1 MWHAETGA
9 LVGAHMI
16 GPAVTDL
23 IAELTLA
30 KTTEVNADSL
40 ARHDPRAPDLRRDD
54 QGRDR
59 GRLRPRDRSVAM
71 TSRPALLVLAVVSLG
86 CKGKPA
92 SSHDASPPPRDAALR
107 NAPRPR
113 DAAAPPAADA
123 ATAPTEEPASASKVL
138 QIVLDR
144 RVACARRADGRV
156 RCWGKQRDGTDRPVS
171 AVPVEIP
178 HLTNAIAIAATLG
191 PLTIVTADG
200 RILQLSDD
208 LHDPKIV
215 TTLDVVAEPIDVAV
229 LHDEMGFAL
238 TRSGDVMA
246 WDKSGVSPKPW
257 ATNVVAIVLRHFQLA
272 ALHRDGTVS
281 WWSKARKRGTV
292 RGLRDADGLIT
303 ETCAHRRTGDIAC
316 WEGGAPRPYKG
327 PRDLLDRVSDRDVQF
342 TCDLTTAGVAC
353 SGHNEVGQLGAKPGT
368 AADRKLGK
376 MVELPAKAT
385 AIAAGDTSACALLAT
400 GEVACWG
407 GNDGGQLGDG
417 TLVDRSTPVIVAGLT
432 TPRPLPPSDGLAAVQ
447 QASTPMDWSGLPAGC
462 TRPGPLTAH
471 RDAPYLTPVS
481 AYVYAAKSSFQIQ
494 LADFQLEPTYRP
506 NTRPARGRQ
515 RIFQLSL
522 QRAPAEHLPR
532 PGPYKRRG
540 KRTASL
546 VLHDGDTSADQD
558 ADALTVVLTHV
569 DKTWVCG
576 TIEITTN
583 GKGKQPFAARVAH

>member
-1 MWHAETGA
+1 M
-9 LVGAHMI
+9 
-16 GPAVTDL
+16 
-23 IAELTLA
+23 
-30 KTTEVNADSL
+30 TT
-40 ARHDPRAPDLRRDD
+40 
-54 QGRDR
+54 
-59 GRLRPRDRSVAM
+59 RP
-71 TSRPALLVLAVVSLG
+71 TLLVLAVVALG
-86 CKGKPA
+86 CKGKQA
-92 SSHDASPPPRDAALR
+92 SPLDASPPPRDAA
-107 NAPRPR
+107 AHR
-113 DAAAPPAADA
+113 DAAAPPAIDA
-123 ATAPTEEPASASKVL
+123 AAAPTEEPAATSKVL
-138 QIVLDR
+138 QIVIDR
-144 RVACARRADGRV
+144 RLACARRADGRV
-156 RCWGKQRDGTDRPVS
+156 RCWGKPSEGTDRPAS

-208 LHDPKIV
+208 LRDPKIV
-215 TTLDVVAEPIDVAV
+215 TAIEVVPEPIDVAV
-229 LHDEMGFAL
+229 LRDEAGFAL

-246 WDKSGVSPKPW
+246 WDRSGVSPKPW
-257 ATNVVAIVLRHFQLA
+257 ATNVVAIMLRHFELA

-281 WWSKARKRGTV
+281 WWSKLRKRGTV
-292 RGLRDADGLIT
+292 RGLRDADSLIT

-316 WEGGAPRPYKG
+316 WEGGASRPYEG
-327 PRDLLDRVSDRDVQF
+327 PRELLDRVSDRELQF

-353 SGHNEVGQLGAKPGT
+353 SGRNDVGQLGANPG
-368 AADRKLGK
+368 AVADRKLGT

-417 TLVDRSTPVIVAGLT
+417 TLLDRPTPVRVAGLT

-471 RDAPYLTPVS
+471 GDSPYLTPVS
-481 AYVYAAKSSFQIQ
+481 AYVYAAKSGFQIQ

-506 NTRPARGRQ
+506 RTRPERGRQ

-522 QRAPAEHLPR
+522 SLARAEHLPR

-540 KRTASL
+540 QRTAAL
-546 VLHDGDTSADQD
+546 VLHDGDASPDQD
-558 ADALTVVLTHV
+558 TGELTVVLTHV

-576 TIEITTN
+576 TVELAAHGK
-583 GKGKQPFAARVAH
+583 GKGKQPFAARVAR

>member
-1 MWHAETGA
+1 M
-9 LVGAHMI
+9 
-16 GPAVTDL
+16 
-23 IAELTLA
+23 
-30 KTTEVNADSL
+30 S
-40 ARHDPRAPDLRRDD
+40 
-54 QGRDR
+54 
-59 GRLRPRDRSVAM
+59 
-71 TSRPALLVLAVVSLG
+71 SRPALLVLAVVALG
-86 CKGKPA
+86 CKGKQAFPDA
-92 SSHDASPPPRDAALR
+92 ASPPARDAAVHR
-107 NAPRPR
+107 DAVAPPAI
-113 DAAAPPAADA
+113 DAAA
-123 ATAPTEEPASASKVL
+123 APTEEPATTSKVL
-138 QIVLDR
+138 QIVIDR

-156 RCWGKQRDGTDRPVS
+156 RCWGKQWDGTDRPVS

-178 HLTNAIAIAATLG
+178 HVTNAIAIAATLG

-215 TTLDVVAEPIDVAV
+215 TAIDVVHEPIDVAV
-229 LHDEMGFAL
+229 LHDDAGFAL

-246 WDKSGVSPKPW
+246 WDKSGVAPKPW
-257 ATNVVAIVLRHFQLA
+257 ATNVVAIMLRHFRLA

-281 WWSKARKRGTV
+281 WWSSPRKRGAV
-292 RGLRDADGLIT
+292 RGLRDADSLIT
-303 ETCAHRRTGDIAC
+303 EACAHRRTGDIAC

-327 PRDLLDRVSDRDVQF
+327 PRDLLDRVSDPDAQF

-353 SGHNEVGQLGAKPGT
+353 SGHNEVGQLGAKPS
-368 AADRKLGK
+368 AAEERKLGK

-385 AIAAGDTSACALLAT
+385 AIAAGETSACALLAA

-471 RDAPYLTPVS
+471 GDAPYLTPAS

-494 LADFQLEPTYRP
+494 LADFQLPPTYRP

-522 QRAPAEHLPR
+522 PRAHADHLPR
-532 PGPYKRRG
+532 PGPSKRRG
-540 KRTASL
+540 KRTATL

-569 DKTWVCG
+569 DKSWVCG
-576 TIEITTN
+576 TIEVATN
-583 GKGKQPFAARVAH
+583 GKGKQPFAARVAR